1 MCMGNTWKFVESVLT
16 TPRTIFAAKILKF
29 ISILWIYEIE
39 FFSSHCISDLIILAP
54 LWSCHLLK
62 TSVKVLKT
70 LCFKHIFSRRK
81 FWNITMIYHG
91 CSPSIFKW
99 QTGDLYFLTCSL
111 THFAL
116 SLIKK
121 ALHWTPESKRKRV
134 DPKFTSKHCRDRDDG
149 FAPQLELHP
158 KTERERTTAEVL
170 CCCPVC
176 QWAWPAGSEWV
187 SDSLGSNDEH
197 FTREL
202 RHL

>member
-1 MCMGNTWKFVESVLT
+1 MGNTWKSLESVLT
-16 TPRTIFAAKILKF
+16 TSRTIFAAKNLKF
-29 ISILWIYEIE
+29 ISIKSMRLNSFYRTVFQALLI
-39 FFSSHCISDLIILAP
+39 FCPSLIISP
-54 LWSCHLLK
+54 IK
-62 TSVKVLKT
+62 TSVKVLET
-70 LCFKHIFSRRK
+70 LCFKHIFSQRK

-99 QTGDLYFLTCSL
+99 ETGYLYFLTRSL

-116 SLIKK
+116 FLIKK
-121 ALHWTPESKRKRV
+121 ALHWTPESRRKRV
-134 DPKFTSKHCRDRDDG
+134 DPKFTSKHCRDRDEG

-158 KTERERTTAEVL
+158 KTDRERTTVEVL